1 MKNNSIENIE
11 RISIVIR
18 GSVQGVGFRPF
29 VYRVATELGLNGWV
43 LNSQQGVFIEA
54 EGIHNVLTNFLFRL
68 QKETPP
74 RAFIQSLEFSF
85 LDPIGFSSF
94 EIRTSDDTGTKSTV
108 LAPDIATC
116 NDCYHEI
123 FDPTNRRY
131 LYPFTNCTN
140 CGPRF
145 TIIESLPYDR
155 VNTSMRDFTMCPEC
169 SAEYNDPMDRRF
181 HAQPNACP
189 VCGPH
194 VELWNEK
201 GEIVAQRN
209 DAILLAVEF
218 LRDGKIVAVKGIGG
232 FHLMVD
238 GTNEAA
244 VQTLRKRKRREEKP
258 FAIMSPSLEDVKQL
272 CFVSEL
278 EERLLNSP
286 ESPIVLLQKQG
297 ADSMIAP
304 SVAPRNPSLGVMLPY
319 SPLHHILL
327 HELWIPVVATSG
339 NISDEPICIDE
350 YEARRRLNGIADFFL
365 VHNRK
370 IVRHADDSI
379 VRVML
384 GRELVLR
391 RARGYAPF
399 PISLSKEVSNPIL
412 AVGGHLKNTVAL
424 ALQSNVFISQHIG
437 DLETAQSYEAF
448 QRVITDFT
456 TMYDA
461 HPALIACDL
470 HPEYLSTKYAH
481 STSLPV
487 IEVQHHCAHIASC
500 MAENKLDGEVLGVAW
515 DGTGFGTDGTIWGGE
530 FFLGA
535 PRHFQRIATFRP
547 FMLIGGEQAIKEPRR
562 SAFGILYEIFHD
574 NIFHEERIKNYLEH
588 TFTKN
593 ELRLFYR
600 MASKQIQSPLT
611 SSVGRLFD
619 AVASLIGIRNV
630 VRHEGQ
636 AAMELEYSCSSRGNK
651 TDYPISFMPN
661 SDINSL
667 LIVDW
672 SAMILGIL
680 DDISLAVDQ
689 SAIASKFHNTL
700 VEAIILVA
708 KQTKQKRVVLSGGCF
723 QNCILTERVVNRL
736 RNENFSVYW
745 HQRVPPNDGGI
756 ALGQAVIANEFE
768 K

>member
-29 VYRVATELGLNGWV
+29 VYRVATELGLNGCV

-85 LDPIGFSSF
+85 LDPVGFSSF
-94 EIRTSDDTGTKSTV
+94 EIRTSDDTGVKSTI

-116 NDCYHEI
+116 SDCSHEI

-145 TIIESLPYDR
+145 TIMESLPYDR

-169 SAEYNDPMDRRF
+169 LAEYNDPMNRRF

-258 FAIMSPSLEDVKQL
+258 FAIMAPSLEDVKQL

-278 EERLLNSP
+278 EERLLSSP
-286 ESPIVLLQKQG
+286 ESPIVLLRKCD
-297 ADSMIAP
+297 ANSIIAP
-304 SVAPRNPSLGVMLPY
+304 SVAPRNPSLGVMTPY

-327 HELWIPVVATSG
+327 HELGIPVVATSG

-350 YEARRRLNGIADFFL
+350 YEALQRLNGIADFFL

-399 PISLSKEVSNPIL
+399 PISLSKEASNPIL
-412 AVGGHLKNTVAL
+412 AVGGHMKNTVAL

-437 DLETAQSYEAF
+437 DLETEQSYEAF

-461 HPALIACDL
+461 HPSLIACDL

-574 NIFHEERIKNYLEH
+574 NIFHEERIINYLEH

-593 ELRLFYR
+593 ELRLFYQ

-636 AAMELEYSCSSRGNK
+636 AAMELEYSCSSTENK

-661 SDINSL
+661 SDENSL
-667 LIVDW
+667 LIIDW
-672 SAMILGIL
+672 FAMILGIL
-680 DDISLAVDQ
+680 DDISLAVEQ
-689 SAIASKFHNTL
+689 STIASKFHNTL

-736 RNENFSVYW
+736 RDENFSVYW

-756 ALGQAVIANEFE
+756 ALGQAVIANEL
-768 K
+768 KK